1 MNAINTNTGTT
12 ATSIEFASFGLR
24 PEYDFGIDLI
34 TKVVT
39 ERLAEI
45 CEADEVVY
53 DDFVS
58 YEKFVD
64 IVGHEPTINELYA
77 RVDGGGVS
85 AEVAGQCLK
94 NESALRLIERV
105 TPRDVF
111 DKVVAPY
118 IGRIYYQSDVISRGV
133 IDDMGIYVGYG
144 WLTHSSY
151 DGFIG
156 LLRRVVDGIVAHE
169 RRHAVQP
176 ASHFEE
182 GVENTPYFE
191 RIHEK
196 DAYWV
201 QGMVM
206 FGKIPLAAAITAK
219 SPYWNPEEE
228 EVA

>member
-1 MNAINTNTGTT
+1 MNATNTNTTT
-12 ATSIEFASFGLR
+12 ANDIEFMAFGLR
-24 PEYDFGIDLI
+24 PEYDFGINLI
-34 TKVVT
+34 AEIVAK
-39 ERLAEI
+39 RLAEI

-53 DDFVS
+53 DDFMS

-64 IVGHEPTINELYA
+64 IVGREPMVEELYA
-77 RVDGGGVS
+77 SVDGCGVS

-94 NESALRLIERV
+94 NEAGVKLIERV

-111 DKVVAPY
+111 NKVIAPY
-118 IGRIYYQSDVISRGV
+118 IGRIYYQSDVIARGV
-133 IDDMGIYVGYG
+133 VDDMGIYVGYG
-144 WLTHSSY
+144 WMTRSSY
-151 DGFIG
+151 DGFVR

-176 ASHFEE
+176 ASHFED
-182 GVENTPYFE
+182 GIENIPYFE

-219 SPYWNPEEE
+219 SPYWNPGE